1 MAAKE
6 EAAILKHL
14 KKNPSQDALDISF
27 ATDLDEGLIK
37 ESLVAL
43 EGKAQVESKEV
54 DGRLQWSLAAPKPK
68 PVAAPAP
75 KAEAPAVSDDEAPVS
90 RKSKPVAVEADDD
103 EDAPAVGGASKGFVL
118 TVGLVVLLLAVA
130 AGYVL
135 GGMQAS
141 SAAKALA
148 DGEVKAVRDSIG
160 LVKVSLNTR
169 IDALESKIRDL
180 KAPPAPVAAATE
192 KDAKASKAVKAKP
205 VKKGKKK

>member
-14 KKNPSQDALDISF
+14 KKNPAQDALDISF
-27 ATDLDEGLIK
+27 ATDLDEGLVK
-37 ESLVAL
+37 EALVAL
-43 EGKAQVESKEV
+43 EGKAQVESKDV

-68 PVAAPAP
+68 PAPAP
-75 KAEAPAVSDDEAPVS
+75 KAEAAAVSDDEAPVP
-90 RKSKPVAVEADDD
+90 RKAKTVAVEADDD
-103 EDAPAVGGASKGFVL
+103 EAPAAGGVSKGFVL

-135 GGMQAS
+135 GGIQAS

-148 DGEVKAVRDSIG
+148 DGEVKSVRDSIG
-160 LVKVSLNTR
+160 LVKVSLNSR
-169 IDALESKIRDL
+169 IDALESQIRDL
-180 KAPPAPVAAATE
+180 KAPPAPVAAAAD
-192 KDAKASKAVKAKP
+192 KDAKPSKAAKAKP